1 MIRFRKEHR
10 ILRENIGECSL
21 GFPDISFHSV
31 KPWCDQY
38 NSYDRY
44 VGVMFAGQVP
54 GKRPEIIYI
63 ASNSY
68 WEELTITLPEL
79 PEYMNW
85 SLKVNT
91 IDSQTDLEYKHY
103 TKDFKIAP
111 RTVMVFSAQS

>member
-1 MIRFRKEHR
+1 MKISVNVHLDFR
-10 ILRENIGECSL
+10 
-21 GFPDISFHSV
+21 ISVFMVYSRGV
-31 KPWCDQY
+31 
-38 NSYDRY
+38 NSIIPTIAMS
-44 VGVMFAGQVP
+44 VMFAGQVP

-103 TKDFKIAP
+103 TKEFKIAP
-111 RTVMVFSAQS
+111 RTVMVFCAQS